1 MWATR
6 VWLELKKH
14 GQLGGLSP
22 GNYSEP
28 FYEMSGCELLFE
40 FSEFY
45 LFSFPAF
52 LRYDFIQSEVSQKEK
67 NKYRILMRMCG
78 I

>member
-22 GNYSEP
+22 RS
-28 FYEMSGCELLFE
+28 YEMSGSELLSE

-45 LFSFPAF
+45 LFSFPAL
-52 LRYDFIQSEVSQKEK
+52 LRYDFIQSEVS
-67 NKYRILMRMCG
+67 
-78 I
+78 